1 MRKNKNNPSCIR
13 NVKFINLV
21 KPVYYLNV
29 TKGAELV
36 ACQAYPI
43 AIGLSGLSLVPPIKL
58 RACFLPLTAF
68 PKGPKDSYGG
78 YQWQKNYCVM
88 MLILNFLPYQEK
100 KLQWLNRN
108 ITHQT

>member
-36 ACQAYPI
+36 ACQAYQI
-43 AIGLSGLSLVPPIKL
+43 AIGP
-58 RACFLPLTAF
+58 A
-68 PKGPKDSYGG
+68 
-78 YQWQKNYCVM
+78 
-88 MLILNFLPYQEK
+88 
-100 KLQWLNRN
+100 
-108 ITHQT
+108 

>member
-13 NVKFINLV
+13 NVKFSNLV

-68 PKGPKDSYGG
+68 PRWIPMA
-78 YQWQKNYCVM
+78 KNYCVM